1 MAKKKDDDIDF
12 QQLITEE
19 RARGSRRPVKAETLE
34 LRRRRMKVAQML
46 LDKRCE
52 KRDYLSVLRD
62 DFGLKEGSAEFL
74 EFVKLW
80 DSYR

>member
-1 MAKKKDDDIDF
+1 MAEKNDPDIDF
-12 QQLITEE
+12 RQLIAEE

-34 LRRRRMKVAQML
+34 LRRRRRKIAQML

-62 DFGLKEGSAEFL
+62 DFGLKEESPEFH

-80 DSYR
+80 DAYR

>member
-1 MAKKKDDDIDF
+1 MAEKKDPDIDF
-12 QQLITEE
+12 QQLIAEE

-34 LRRRRMKVAQML
+34 LRRRRRKIAQML

-62 DFGLKEGSAEFL
+62 DFGLKEGSPEFL
-74 EFVKLW
+74 DFVKLW
-80 DSYR
+80 DAYR

>member
-1 MAKKKDDDIDF
+1 MAKKRDQETDLRQVIA
-12 QQLITEE
+12 EE
-19 RARGSRRPVKAETLE
+19 RARGSRQPVKAETLE

-62 DFGLKEGSAEFL
+62 DFGLQEGSAEFL